1 MLYPVTLRIFYGI
14 VLLFWITINATQQ
27 FKQTFKQHLS
37 KKRYKYIVKNNL
49 LYSKQFGSQ
58 EVDSTKHTKVRLINQ
73 ITDSVESSNFTLRVL
88 IDLSKFLTWL
98 NIK

>member
-1 MLYPVTLRIFYGI
+1 MI
-14 VLLFWITINATQQ
+14 
-27 FKQTFKQHLS
+27 
-37 KKRYKYIVKNNL
+37 KNNL
-49 LYSKQFGSQ
+49 LDSKQFGSQ

-98 NIK
+98 TIK